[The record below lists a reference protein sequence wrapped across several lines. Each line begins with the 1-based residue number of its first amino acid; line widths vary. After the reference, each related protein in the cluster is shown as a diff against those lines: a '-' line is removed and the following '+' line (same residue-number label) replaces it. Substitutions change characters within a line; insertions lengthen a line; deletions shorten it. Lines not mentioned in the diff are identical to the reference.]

1 MQLSGEKN
9 KLIKLGIIL
18 KGFQN
23 LLGFILLLLPILASA
38 QSLSEEAKITIL
50 TCGPAQPMYATFGHI
65 ALWVSDPA
73 SHIDEVYN
81 FGTFDSGTSN
91 FYIKF
96 LGGSLQY
103 ALSVTNLKSFL
114 REYKNE
120 GRWVKGQDLILS
132 NEQMNAFYNSLQ
144 KANQPEN
151 RYYRYD
157 FFRDNCSTKIIEL
170 ILGHCG
176 NVAAIDSLNK
186 PANMSYRKGLKHYLV
201 RRPWMQF
208 GINLLLGPF
217 ADQEISRKQSCFMP
231 DFLMAETEATGLAT
245 SPEILLDGSYKEGYP
260 NDFGTP
266 MSILWLIM
274 FLLVIK
280 VFWLNTSKKISNGI
294 DLFIFTSA
302 ALLGL
307 LFLVLWIWSDHVSLQ
322 FNFNILWANPL
333 LLILLWIIPAEKT
346 KFIRAFLMV
355 YALLLF
361 YFLIN
366 YNRLPQKFPLD
377 AMPIVSMLVLLAV
390 NRVFQFRKMEVEIE

>member
-1 MQLSGEKN
+1 MLLLEEKN
-9 KLIKLGIIL
+9 KLIKLGINL
-18 KGFQN
+18 TGFQN
-23 LLGFILLLLPILASA
+23 LLGFILLLLPILASS
-38 QSLSEEAKITIL
+38 QTLSEEAKITIL
-50 TCGPAQPMYATFGHI
+50 TCGPAQPMYATFGHT
-65 ALWVSDPA
+65 ALWVNDPV
-73 SHIDEVYN
+73 SQIDEVYN
-81 FGTFDSGTSN
+81 FGTFDAGTSN
-91 FYIKF
+91 FYLKF
-96 LGGSLQY
+96 LGGSSQY
-103 ALSVTNLKSFL
+103 ALSVTNFKSFL
-114 REYKNE
+114 REYKYE
-120 GRWVKGQDLILS
+120 GRWVKGQDLLLS

-151 RYYRYD
+151 RYYRYG

-176 NVAAIDSLNK
+176 NAAAIDSLSK
-186 PANMSYRKGLKHYLV
+186 PANISYRKALKHYLKK
-201 RRPWMQF
+201 RHWLQF

-231 DFLMAETEATGLAT
+231 DFLMAEIEATDLAT
-245 SPEILLDGSYKEGYP
+245 SPAVLLDGTYQVGKSNEL
-260 NDFGTP
+260 TSP
-266 MSILWLIM
+266 MAVLWLVL

-280 VFWLNTSKKISNGI
+280 VFWLKTSKKISNGI

-307 LFLVLWIWSDHVSLQ
+307 LCLVLWIWSDHISLH

-366 YNRLPQKFPLD
+366 FNRLPQKFPLD

-390 NRVFQFRKMEVEIE
+390 NRVFQFRKMETKIE